1 MGRHLLKALRARGVS
16 VNVAKPLESGLGATG
31 RPEDALALMS
41 AAGVKRPASSV
52 AGWTWLP
59 ALAPAEAM
67 RRAGQKLELGEVV
80 RFVRDVRGVEEFMLV
95 ETAGGLLSPLTGNA
109 RCIDLAVALCAP
121 IILVAPQRLGVISQV
136 SMAIEAAQSRNVRI
150 LAVVLNEMEDL
161 PEEDAEANVWWIEQR
176 YPDVPV
182 LRSDS
187 DGAAP
192 QLLELLVREIS
203 GSALM

>member
-1 MGRHLLKALRARGVS
+1 
-16 VNVAKPLESGLGATG
+16 
-31 RPEDALALMS
+31 
-41 AAGVKRPASSV
+41 
-52 AGWTWLP
+52 
-59 ALAPAEAM
+59 
-67 RRAGQKLELGEVV
+67 
-80 RFVRDVRGVEEFMLV
+80 
-95 ETAGGLLSPLTGNA
+95 
-109 RCIDLAVALCAP
+109 
-121 IILVAPQRLGVISQV
+121 
-136 SMAIEAAQSRNVRI
+136 MAIEAAQSRNVRI